1 MHHDKKGT
9 LLMLGTSHRELP
21 TLAGPDPLAKPSQA
35 APAPGPAPQGPD
47 DSPAAKGPK
56 QGAAKGAKQG
66 PAKADKKDKRRHREV
81 IAAELGAVSEALQH
95 LRDRVGD
102 LHRQHL
108 DREASQSG
116 LAAQISAL
124 GAAQA
129 QAHQRGLS
137 LESRVEALRL
147 SLDGLRSEA
156 AAITDALAD
165 LAVAPDRDT
174 ALFALED
181 RIQEAE
187 ASIAD
192 LRGLLDQAPGEAG
205 QSAGWAED
213 LAALHQGLAA
223 QGERL
228 TGVEGALA
236 QDAASP
242 AVARLEQALATH
254 GANLD
259 GQILSLDR
267 DLATLRD
274 QNRRWRE
281 VERSW
286 AEERIQGLRRGLVG
300 GIGLLALLLLG
311 GFAAT
316 WWHGERQL
324 DLIADRMAA
333 VEQAANARFSA
344 LADPGS
350 ARVEDRLVPVLGQ
363 LGAALQ
369 GIQASTEALGARI
382 AALPTQDQAAGS
394 SAARTPEH
402 QAVDVPAGA
411 QTMAPP
417 VHSADPVAQRAQPQ
431 VEPSAE
437 PQVEP
442 QTLLPATSLAE
453 TQAETQPQG
462 PSPEALPALDT
473 AAPVEPLAAVAAPS
487 PESDPASAPA
497 PAQAA
502 FAVEEPAPSEPLV
515 QADPQTQV
523 QPPGSEAAPGLS
535 AQVQGEQLEPA
546 AAGALVL
553 DSERYTIQLIG
564 FRTPARIAAFASD
577 QGISG
582 EARWLQAPGKGRAW
596 YLVVLGDYGTRQEAQ
611 AALAELP
618 PRLKTLSPVIRPLAA
633 GTELMPAQ

>member
-9 LLMLGTSHRELP
+9 LLMLGTSHRDLP
-21 TLAGPDPLAKPSQA
+21 ALAGPDPAAKPSPAGPMQGPTPGA
-35 APAPGPAPQGPD
+35 APRGPE

-56 QGAAKGAKQG
+56 QGSGKGAKEDA
-66 PAKADKKDKRRHREV
+66 AKADKKDKHRHREV
-81 IAAELGAVSEALQH
+81 ITAELGTVSEALQH
-95 LRDRVGD
+95 LRNRVGD
-102 LHRQHL
+102 LHRLHL

-124 GAAQA
+124 GAGQA
-129 QAHQRGLS
+129 QAHQRELN
-137 LESRVEALRL
+137 LESRVEALRVGL
-147 SLDGLRSEA
+147 EGLRSEA

-181 RIQEAE
+181 RIQDAE
-187 ASIAD
+187 ATIAD
-192 LRGLLDQAPGEAG
+192 LRAFLDQAPDEAV
-205 QSAGWAED
+205 QLEDWAED
-213 LAALHQGLAA
+213 LAVLRQGLTT

-242 AVARLEQALATH
+242 AVARLEETLTTL
-254 GANLD
+254 GASLD
-259 GQILSLDR
+259 GRILSLER

-286 AEERIQGLRRGLVG
+286 AEERIHGLRRGLAG

-333 VEQAANARFSA
+333 VEQGANARFNA
-344 LADPGS
+344 LADPGTV
-350 ARVEDRLVPVLGQ
+350 RVEDRLAPVLGQ

-382 AALPTQDQAAGS
+382 AALPAQDQPAPL
-394 SAARTPEH
+394 SAATTPEP
-402 QAVDVPAGA
+402 QAVDVP
-411 QTMAPP
+411 T
-417 VHSADPVAQRAQPQ
+417 VAQIPAHPVPRAPQ
-431 VEPSAE
+431 VERRVE

-442 QTLLPATSLAE
+442 QSALSAYPLADP
-453 TQAETQPQG
+453 QAETQLQAP
-462 PSPEALPALDT
+462 PPDAVLALET
-473 AAPVEPLAAVAAPS
+473 AAQVEPLATEAAPI
-487 PESDPASAPA
+487 PESAPASAPA
-497 PAQAA
+497 QVASTA
-502 FAVEEPAPSEPLV
+502 EDPAPSEPVV
-515 QADPQTQV
+515 QAEPHIQV
-523 QPPGSEAAPGLS
+523 QPPGPEATPGMS
-535 AQVQGEQLEPA
+535 AQVQDEQVAPA
-546 AAGALVL
+546 AAGAVVL
-553 DSERYTIQLIG
+553 DSERFTIQLIG

-582 EARWLQAPGKGRAW
+582 EARWLRAPGKGRAW
-596 YLVVLGDYGTRQEAQ
+596 YLVVLGDYGTRAEAQ
-611 AALAELP
+611 AALAVLP
-618 PRLKTLSPVIRPLAA
+618 PRLKNLSPVIRPLGA